1 MERNNL
7 KMWKNIYLI
16 ILTLVTIGCIIYG
29 IVKHTSGARHWFSSD
44 QDYQKSDEM
53 TVLNFESFDDIMLNV
68 AIGDLSIVYGDAY
81 QVEYN
86 YPEKLKPEVNLR
98 DRVLTIDQKQ
108 GKGGVNFFGFGN
120 WDTLGDMDYDLVITI
135 PKDTKIGDVN
145 LSMDMGNIQIDDI
158 NMEDLTIDADMGN
171 IEANQISFAKMD
183 MDADMGNIEM
193 NKVVFDRGECDA
205 DMGSIELKN
214 ATFDRLECD
223 ADMGSI
229 EIDGDF
235 QKLTA
240 NCSMGSVTVTTKE
253 DPDDLTLDLSA
264 DMGVVTVN
272 GKDKGRE
279 YYRK

>member
-44 QDYQKSDEM
+44 EDYKKTDEM
-53 TVLNFESFDDIMLNV
+53 TVLNFKTFDDIMLNV
-68 AIGDLSIVYGDAY
+68 AIGDLRIVYGDAY

-86 YPEKLKPEVNLR
+86 YPEKLKPEVKVR
-98 DRVLTIDQKQ
+98 EGVLTIDQKQ
-108 GKGGVNFFGFGN
+108 GNGGVNFGFGN
-120 WDTLGDMDYDLVITI
+120 LGTLGDMDYDLVITI

-145 LSMDMGNIQIDDI
+145 LSMDMGNIQMDDI
-158 NMEDLTIDADMGN
+158 CMEDLTIDADMGN

-183 MDADMGNIEM
+183 IDADMGNIEM
-193 NKVVFDRGECDA
+193 NEVAFDRGECDA
-205 DMGSIELKN
+205 DMGSIELRN
-214 ATFDRLECD
+214 AVFDRLECD

-229 EIDGDF
+229 EIEGDF

-253 DPDDLTLDLSA
+253 DLDDLSLDLSA

-272 GKDKGRE
+272 GKDRGRE
-279 YYRK
+279 YYSK

>member
-7 KMWKNIYLI
+7 RIWKNIYLI

-29 IVKHTSGARHWFSSD
+29 IVRHTFKARHWFSSD
-44 QDYQKSDEM
+44 EDYQKTDEM
-53 TVLNFESFDDIMLNV
+53 TVLNIETFDDIMLNV
-68 AIGDLSIVYGDAY
+68 AIGDLRIVYGDAY

-86 YPEKLKPEVNLR
+86 YPEKLKPEVKVH
-98 DRVLTIDQKQ
+98 DGVLTIDQKQ
-108 GKGGVNFFGFGN
+108 GNDGVNIIG
-120 WDTLGDMDYDLVITI
+120 LGSLSMPTDMDYDLVITI
-135 PKDTKIGDVN
+135 PEDKKIGDVN

-158 NMEDLTIDADMGN
+158 CMEDLTIDADMGN
-171 IEANQISFAKMD
+171 IEANQISFAKLD
-183 MDADMGNIEM
+183 IDADMGNIEM
-193 NKVVFDRGECDA
+193 NEVAFDRGECDA

-214 ATFDRLECD
+214 AAFDRLECD

-240 NCSMGSVTVTTKE
+240 NCSMGSITVTTKE

-272 GKDKGRE
+272 GKDRGRE
-279 YYRK
+279 YFRK

>member
-7 KMWKNIYLI
+7 RMWKNIYLI

-29 IVKHTSGARHWFSSD
+29 IVKHTSRARHWFSSD
-44 QDYQKSDEM
+44 KDYKKTDEM
-53 TVLNFESFDDIMLNV
+53 TVLNIESYDDIMLNV
-68 AIGDLSIVYGDAY
+68 AVGDLRIVYGDAY

-86 YPEKLKPEVNLR
+86 YPEKLKPEVKVSAG
-98 DRVLTIDQKQ
+98 VLTIDQKQ
-108 GKGGVNFFGFGN
+108 GNGGVNFGFGN
-120 WDTLGDMDYDLVITI
+120 FGSLGDMDYDLVITI

-145 LSMDMGNIQIDDI
+145 LSMDMGNIQMDDI
-158 NMEDLTIDADMGN
+158 CMEDLTIDADMGN

-183 MDADMGNIEM
+183 IDADMGNIEM
-193 NKVVFDRGECDA
+193 NEVVFDRGECDA
-205 DMGSIELKN
+205 DMGSIDLKK
-214 ATFDRLECD
+214 AAFDRLDCN

-253 DPDDLTLDLSA
+253 DLDNLTLDLSA

-272 GKDKGRE
+272 GKDRGRE